1 MSTNRDPSPTHLSS
15 RAEILSWCR
24 EARRIAGGL
33 RNGRDMVVRC
43 KKISKSV
50 FVCIFYKGKAYWVG
64 LGVASFEI
72 VLVKSSLG
80 VQWHLS

>member
-1 MSTNRDPSPTHLSS
+1 MDAGAKKSPSRFLF
-15 RAEILSWCR
+15 A
-24 EARRIAGGL
+24 
-33 RNGRDMVVRC
+33 
-43 KKISKSV
+43 
-50 FVCIFYKGKAYWVG
+50 FVYKGEAYWVG